1 MASLL
6 RGEPVAENVRRRI
19 REKCEALQKKGVIPT
34 LVIVRVGSRGNDI
47 AYERGAVK
55 QARALGVDV
64 KRFLFDETVSIEELR
79 RTLEAI
85 NADPG
90 IHGLSLIHIL
100 SGCLLTIFLQQ
111 LFSLRY
117 YSLSVREWGCT
128 RLPLVLC

>member
-34 LVIVRVGSRGNDI
+34 LGIVRVGSRGNDI

-64 KRFLFDETVSIEELR
+64 KRFLFDETVSIEYLR
-79 RTLEAI
+79 RTL
-85 NADPG
+85 
-90 IHGLSLIHIL
+90 
-100 SGCLLTIFLQQ
+100 
-111 LFSLRY
+111 
-117 YSLSVREWGCT
+117 
-128 RLPLVLC
+128 